1 MRRRREQNFMYVSYR
16 ERPKPRRRLLRA
28 VIALALVFSIILLTN
43 YIAINQVRVETQRV
57 TVQNLHSDLE
67 NWSIL
72 HFSDLHG
79 QYLGKDQQT
88 IRRAIEDYRYST
100 VVFTGDMIGQN
111 GDVQPFLDLIALLP
125 TDVPKFFIPG
135 DSDPAL
141 LDARAHGNLTA
152 LADWALRVQD
162 AGVIILDEPYEVKRG
177 KGSIWYVPEYLYSL
191 DLDSTEASYQSL
203 MDSLNALGATL
214 TPDQAAQKRVAAYQL
229 DKVQRVRE
237 LQKLISADD
246 VQIVLSHT
254 PVTGD
259 YMTAMLGWQ
268 DKSSAFSLGQA
279 ALILSG
285 HYCGG
290 QWLIPGVGPLYVPE
304 LGWFPDESRVSGLS
318 YLVGIPQ
325 YVSPGLGATDA
336 YPLQP
341 GRLYNPPTV
350 SIIYLTTKLTGQP

>member
-1 MRRRREQNFMYVSYR
+1 MRRRREQNFMYVSYKEHR
-16 ERPKPRRRLLRA
+16 KPRHVLLRT
-28 VIALALVFSIILLTN
+28 VIALALVVSVILLTN
-43 YIAINQVRVETQRV
+43 YISVNQVRVDTQRV
-57 TVQNLHSDLE
+57 TVQNLHGDLE

-79 QYLGKDQQT
+79 EYLGPNQQM
-88 IRRAIEDYRYST
+88 IHRAIENYNYST
-100 VVFTGDMIGQN
+100 VVFTGDMIGAS
-111 GDVQPFLDLIALLP
+111 GDVQPFLDLVALLP
-125 TDVPKFFIPG
+125 ADVPKFLIPG

-141 LDARAHGNLTA
+141 LDAYAHGNLTA
-152 LADWALRVQD
+152 LADWALRVQE
-162 AGVIILDEPYEVKRG
+162 AGVIILDEPYEVQRG

-203 MDSLNALGATL
+203 LDSLNALGSTL

-237 LQKLISADD
+237 LKRQITADD

-254 PVTGD
+254 PVTSE
-259 YMTAMLGWQ
+259 YMTTMLGWQ

-325 YVSPGLGATDA
+325 YVSPGLSATDA

-350 SIIYLTTKLTGQP
+350 SMIYLTTKLTGQ